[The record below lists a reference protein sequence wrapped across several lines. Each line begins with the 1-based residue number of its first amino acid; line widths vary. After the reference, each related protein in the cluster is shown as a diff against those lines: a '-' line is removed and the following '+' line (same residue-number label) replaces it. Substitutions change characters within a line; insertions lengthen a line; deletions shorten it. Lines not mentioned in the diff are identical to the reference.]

1 MSAVADVI
9 VPIITALCGGG
20 AMKALEWWGK
30 QRDAARAAAL
40 AITTQRVAADQSAAE
55 RRAAADQSATD
66 KLLAA
71 YEAQATQAEKRAA
84 DAAEGRLRVAE
95 GLTSA
100 GAAMRDLAAGVD
112 RAAQY
117 AGERVVFGKPLA
129 VNQAVQWPLAELQ
142 TEAQMVRLLVY
153 YAAWHL
159 DRDHHMEVSDKVS
172 MANYRANRLV
182 CEAADRA
189 MQIHGGIG
197 YSRHEPFEHIYR
209 HHRRYRITEG
219 AEEIQIRRVAQR
231 MLKFGRK

>member
-1 MSAVADVI
+1 MSVLSDVI

-112 RAAQY
+112 RAADAIEDHDRREADSQ
-117 AGERVVFGKPLA
+117 ARVDTQLARVLALLEELVARQRGTGEHRVSVTPRGDA
-129 VNQAVQWPLAELQ
+129 
-142 TEAQMVRLLVY
+142 
-153 YAAWHL
+153 
-159 DRDHHMEVSDKVS
+159 
-172 MANYRANRLV
+172 
-182 CEAADRA
+182 
-189 MQIHGGIG
+189 
-197 YSRHEPFEHIYR
+197 
-209 HHRRYRITEG
+209 
-219 AEEIQIRRVAQR
+219 
-231 MLKFGRK
+231 